1 MSAPLGPW
9 GLAALIAVSACA
21 VLAFAVLLGAGRQPE
36 PPWDPPETP
45 PAPDQADINR
55 QFADITK
62 HIEEKP

>member
-9 GLAALIAVSACA
+9 GLAALIAASFA
-21 VLAFAVLLGAGRQPE
+21 VLALMVVLGAGRNSD
-36 PPWDPPETP
+36 PPWEPPETP

-62 HIEEKP
+62 HIEE